1 MRNRVMDPS
10 GKGGRMARDRF
21 HALLL
26 FGLAACFLF
35 LGLPG
40 CGYRLGYVKPEAYA
54 RYRTLYIPTF
64 KNETQEP
71 RSAVLVTNAVIQQFQ
86 RDGTYRVGNA
96 ENADAIL
103 EVSIVRLERR
113 QARSTRFNTLRTSEL
128 EFTLV
133 ADYRFRDLRTNEIL
147 DQGLVEGETSRF
159 LDANFQLSER
169 QALPL
174 AAEKLAEN
182 LVSRLSEGW

>member
-1 MRNRVMDPS
+1 M
-10 GKGGRMARDRF
+10 KARGARGEENDRGQRRW
-21 HALLL
+21 LGVLCSL
-26 FGLAACFLF
+26 VL
-35 LGLPG
+35 LGLTG
-40 CGYRLGYVKPEAYA
+40 CGYQLGYVKPAQYA
-54 RYRTLYIPTF
+54 QVEKLYIPTF

-86 RDGTYRVGNA
+86 RDGTYAVADRDV
-96 ENADAIL
+96 ADAAI
-103 EVSIVRLERR
+103 EASIVRLERR
-113 QARSTRFNTLRTSEL
+113 QARSARFNSLRTSEL

-133 ADYRFRDLRTNEIL
+133 VRYRFRDLRTNEIL
-147 DQGLVEGETSRF
+147 DEGLVEGETSRF

-169 QALPL
+169 QALPI